1 VKLVCAP
8 DSLKGVLAAPAAAR
22 ALADGASRAGA
33 DPVELPLADG
43 GEGTAE
49 VLHEAWGGTWRTT
62 NVVDPLG
69 RERTARFLYVEDRRL
84 AVVETAEAIGL
95 PLLAEQERDPLKAS
109 SEGLA
114 LLIRG
119 ALAVGARELLVTL
132 GGSATVDGGAGLSN
146 GLDSGELAGIR
157 VTALCDV
164 TNPLHGPRGAARAF
178 GPQKGATEADVL
190 ELERRLRSMSHL
202 TPYAE
207 LGGAGAAGG
216 LGAALASLGAT
227 LAPGASAVLN
237 AVDFDTRVAG
247 SDLVVTGEGRV
258 DATSLEG
265 KVPASVAA
273 ACEALKIPCVVFG
286 GQIDAAGKGLYARGA
301 TALFALSGQPQEAVE
316 DLERLGYGLARL
328 AAGLRRG

>member
-1 VKLVCAP
+1 
-8 DSLKGVLAAPAAAR
+8 
-22 ALADGASRAGA
+22 
-33 DPVELPLADG
+33 
-43 GEGTAE
+43 
-49 VLHEAWGGTWRTT
+49 
-62 NVVDPLG
+62 
-69 RERTARFLYVEDRRL
+69 
-84 AVVETAEAIGL
+84 
-95 PLLAEQERDPLKAS
+95 
-109 SEGLA
+109 
-114 LLIRG
+114 
-119 ALAVGARELLVTL
+119 
-132 GGSATVDGGAGLSN
+132 
-146 GLDSGELAGIR
+146 
-157 VTALCDV
+157 
-164 TNPLHGPRGAARAF
+164 
-178 GPQKGATEADVL
+178 
-190 ELERRLRSMSHL
+190 MSHL

>member
-1 VKLVCAP
+1 MKIVCAP

-22 ALADGASRAGA
+22 ALADGARRAGA
-33 DPVELPLADG
+33 DAVELPLADG

-49 VLHEAWGGTWRTT
+49 VLQAAWGGTWRTT
-62 NVVDPLG
+62 KVVDPLG
-69 RERTARFLYVEDRRL
+69 RERTARFLYVEDRSL

-95 PLLAEQERDPLKAS
+95 PLLTEKERDPLRAS

-119 ALAVGARELLVTL
+119 ALAVGAKELLVTL

-146 GLDSGELAGIR
+146 ALAPDQLAGIR
-157 VTALCDV
+157 VIALCDV

-178 GPQKGATEADVL
+178 GPQKGATEAEVL
-190 ELERRLRSMSHL
+190 ELERRLQEMPHL
-202 TPYAE
+202 TPYAALE
-207 LGGAGAAGG
+207 GAGAAGG
-216 LGAALASLGAT
+216 LGAAFASLGAT
-227 LAPGASAVLN
+227 LASGAGAVLS
-237 AVDFDTRVAG
+237 AVDFDARVAG

-265 KVPASVAA
+265 KVPAAVAT
-273 ACEALKIPCVVFG
+273 ACEAVNIPCVVFG
-286 GQIDAAGKGLYARGA
+286 GQIDAAGTALYERGA
-301 TALFALSGQPQEAVE
+301 TALFALSGQPREAVE

-328 AAGLRRG
+328 AAGLRRS